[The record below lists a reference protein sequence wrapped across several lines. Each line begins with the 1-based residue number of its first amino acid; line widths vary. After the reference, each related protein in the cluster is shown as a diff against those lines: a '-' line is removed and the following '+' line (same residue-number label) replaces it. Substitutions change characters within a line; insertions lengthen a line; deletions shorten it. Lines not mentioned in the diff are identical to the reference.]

1 MMISTRVSVSRSDDS
16 LFEADLRKIT
26 PRPVFIIGLA
36 RSGTTFLYQ
45 MLTGVFPVASL
56 TVYHVVNYDRI
67 LLHYHERTAATAGR
81 EIDRMFRNWH
91 MPTRLTDDI
100 VLSHAMLEEY
110 GWVLRR
116 RAGAFHTNTKTAP
129 LLDEIC
135 RKLQFIM
142 PSAKAVLHKNP
153 WDTGHVGNIL
163 AYFPDARFI
172 FLQRD
177 PVAIVNS
184 QFRIAKYFG
193 EKKDP
198 FVNML
203 LSGIP
208 MGRTWMLL
216 QRAVRKAAGEHWH
229 SRIALRYILRDVTR
243 ELDRFETSWDTVPP
257 HQRMALDYA
266 GLVSDQAGALERVEA
281 FLELPP
287 RCDPVHEK
295 PNPRDPILFP
305 KVAAAEAGF
314 RRRLRDRGIAHRPL
328 DEIRSASPRIQ
339 K

>member
-1 MMISTRVSVSRSDDS
+1 MASTKLPANRRDNS
-16 LFEADLRKIT
+16 LFEQELIKVT
-26 PRPVFIIGLA
+26 PRPVFIIGLP

-67 LLHYHERTAATAGR
+67 LLHHHEATAAAAGQ
-81 EIDRMFRNWH
+81 ELDETFRSWH
-91 MPTRLTDDI
+91 MSTRRIDDI
-100 VLSHAMLEEY
+100 ALSHAMPEEY

-116 RAGAFHTNTKTAP
+116 RAGSFHTNAKNAP

-142 PSAKAVLHKNP
+142 PSVDAVLLKNP
-153 WDTGHVGNIL
+153 YDTGHVGSL
-163 AYFPDARFI
+163 LSYFPHARFI

-193 EKKDP
+193 ESKDP

-208 MGRTWMLL
+208 LGRAWMWL
-216 QRAVRKAAGEHWH
+216 QRAVRRIAGERLH
-229 SRIALRYILRDVTR
+229 SRIALRLLYRDVTR
-243 ELDRFETSWDTVPP
+243 ELSRLETSWGKVPP
-257 HQRMALDYA
+257 HQRMAIDYA
-266 GLVSDQAGALERVEA
+266 ELISDQAGALKRVEA
-281 FLELPP
+281 FLKLTP
-287 RCDPVHEK
+287 RRDPVYEK
-295 PNPRDPILFP
+295 PNPRDPTLLP
-305 KVAAAEAGF
+305 EVAAAEVEF
-314 RRRLRDRGIAHRPL
+314 RRRLRDRGIAQRPL
-328 DEIRSASPRIQ
+328 DEIRTPASRIQ
-339 K
+339 G